1 MPTVI
6 SLKDGKV
13 ETLFDERDFEYFIDK
28 YMGFDAVRYFR
39 GLVQDYEEKIEEA
52 REHDGNK

>member
-13 ETLFDERDFEYFIDK
+13 ETLFSERDFEYLIDK
-28 YMGFDAVRYFR
+28 YMGFDAARYFR
-39 GLVQDYEEKIEEA
+39 ELVQEYKDELEEA
-52 REHDGNK
+52 REYDDNQ